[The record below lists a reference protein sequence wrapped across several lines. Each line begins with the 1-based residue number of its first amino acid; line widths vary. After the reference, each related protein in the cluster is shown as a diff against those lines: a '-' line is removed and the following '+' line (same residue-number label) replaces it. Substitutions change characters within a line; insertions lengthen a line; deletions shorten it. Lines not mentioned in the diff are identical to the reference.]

1 MNAVS
6 PRHLIFLLVASA
18 GIGVAGAAV
27 ADAAVPPAPAGFQ
40 LNGDAER
47 GKAVFAKHC
56 ALCHGALGD
65 GKSKMAESLK
75 PKPVDFTDKALVDT
89 RSDWELYLAA
99 RDGGPAIGLSKT
111 MFGWRGLI
119 PDREIRDAVAYVR
132 SLGQPDSANDPKQ

>member
-1 MNAVS
+1 MIAVS
-6 PRHLIFLLVASA
+6 HRRLIFLFFSA
-18 GIGVAGAAV
+18 GIGVVGLAV
-27 ADAAVPPAPAGFQ
+27 ASAAVPPVPADFQ

-65 GKSKMAESLK
+65 GKSKMAESLN
-75 PKPVDFTDKALVDT
+75 PKPVDFTDKALLDK

-132 SLGQPDSANDPKQ
+132 SLGK